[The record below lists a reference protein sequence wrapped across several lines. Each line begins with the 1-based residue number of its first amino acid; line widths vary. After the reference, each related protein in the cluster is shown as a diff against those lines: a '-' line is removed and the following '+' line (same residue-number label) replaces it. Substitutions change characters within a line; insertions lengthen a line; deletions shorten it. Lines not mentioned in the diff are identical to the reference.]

1 MCGRGAS
8 SGPSTA
14 PAMRSEPFGPSTAGH
29 MRAVLTERFSRELI
43 AAPPRIHK
51 LFGKQL
57 THLLRNYLHPSL
69 RTNKYDEAGDIW
81 QARFNNDWQF
91 YFTIEGDSC
100 VLRGIRP
107 HPK

>member
-1 MCGRGAS
+1 MS
-8 SGPSTA
+8 SSAGP
-14 PAMRSEPFGPSTAGH
+14 
-29 MRAVLTERFSRELI
+29 MRAVLTERFARELI
-43 AAPPRIHK
+43 AAPPQIHK

-69 RTNKYDEAGDIW
+69 HTKKYDEARDIW
-81 QARFNNDWQF
+81 QARLNDNWRF
-91 YFTIEGDSC
+91 YFTIEGDSY